1 MILAIALATAVTQL
15 SFADLFEPRG
25 PLRPSQRAEQLSG
38 KRVRVD
44 GFMARME
51 IPPSGSFWLC
61 RTALELDEAGG
72 GTGDLPVESILVVLT
87 PQGPGPVE
95 PIRGP
100 LRVEGTFEV
109 GRQVA
114 ADGTVS
120 LFRIVL
126 DRSRRKL
133 PHSSPQKEKR

>member
-1 MILAIALATAVTQL
+1 MPPLARGAMLAIAIAAAVAQL
-15 SFADLFEPRG
+15 SFADLFEPSG
-25 PLRPSQRAEQLSG
+25 PLRPSLHAARLSG

-51 IPPSGSFWLC
+51 IPPAGAFWLC
-61 RTALELDEAGG
+61 RMPLALDEAGG
-72 GTGDLPVESILVVLT
+72 GTADLPVESILVVLT
-87 PQGPGPVE
+87 PSSASPIE

-109 GRQVA
+109 GRKVA
-114 ADGTVS
+114 ADGTIS

-126 DRSRRKL
+126 
-133 PHSSPQKEKR
+133 